1 MNEVKRFLH
10 KLMLQLAEKD
20 LLDPAIPVETV
31 VVMRFNYKS
40 ESQRQ
45 QLKDKVKE
53 WRLKGKVNWKDQID
67 E

>member
-1 MNEVKRFLH
+1 
-10 KLMLQLAEKD
+10 MLQLAEKD
-20 LLDPAIPVETV
+20 LLDPAIAVETV

-45 QLKDKVKE
+45 QLIDKVKE